1 MIAPDHETPMSTH
14 APATPR
20 PTPKRSDDLDKDR
33 RLLIERARQLG
44 VTADELSA
52 ELEALALQ
60 AEAVLH
66 RLRGGSLH

>member
-1 MIAPDHETPMSTH
+1 MTAPTQETPMSTH
-14 APATPR
+14 APAAPH
-20 PTPKRSDDLDKDR
+20 PTPKRSDELDRER
-33 RLLIERARQLG
+33 RLLLERARQLG

-66 RLRGGSLH
+66 RLRGGNLH